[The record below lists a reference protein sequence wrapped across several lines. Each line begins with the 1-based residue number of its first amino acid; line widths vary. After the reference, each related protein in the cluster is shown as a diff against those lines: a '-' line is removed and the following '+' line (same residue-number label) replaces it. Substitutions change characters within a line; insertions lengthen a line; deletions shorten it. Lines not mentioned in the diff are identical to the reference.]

1 MKAYNQLHEMLVA
14 VARAL
19 GDDLLKEVAFLG
31 GCTTG
36 LLLTDK
42 VSKEAV
48 RYTDDV
54 DLITHVI
61 GFSGWIKFQ
70 TRIKKRGFKDSIEDN
85 INCRMRLNDLIVD
98 FMPDDEKIL
107 GYSNRWYGQAL
118 KEAKDYELQYNL
130 TIQLVTP
137 VFFIAT
143 KLEAY
148 KGRGNNAPLQS
159 RDIEDILN
167 VFDGR
172 DELVE
177 EINHASLN
185 LRSYIS
191 KELVSLLEHPDFEY
205 AVQSTAQGQRDREER
220 IFKQLDTAINS
231 SV

>member
-1 MKAYNQLHEMLVA
+1 MKAYNQLHEMLVV

-19 GDDLLKEVAFLG
+19 GNDLLKEVAFLG

-61 GFSGWIKFQ
+61 GFSGWFKFQ
-70 TRIKKRGFKDSIEDN
+70 NRIKERGFKESIEDN

-118 KEAKDYELQYNL
+118 KEAKDYELQDNL

-172 DELVE
+172 AELVK
-177 EINHASLN
+177 EINQSSLN

-191 KELVSLLEHPDFEY
+191 KELVLLLEHPDFEY
-205 AVQSTAQGQRDREER
+205 AVQSTAHGQRDREEL
-220 IFKQLDTAINS
+220 IFKQLETVIKSPA
-231 SV
+231 

>member
-1 MKAYNQLHEMLVA
+1 
-14 VARAL
+14 
-19 GDDLLKEVAFLG
+19 
-31 GCTTG
+31 
-36 LLLTDK
+36 
-42 VSKEAV
+42 
-48 RYTDDV
+48 
-54 DLITHVI
+54 
-61 GFSGWIKFQ
+61 
-70 TRIKKRGFKDSIEDN
+70 
-85 INCRMRLNDLIVD
+85 MRLNDLIVD

-118 KEAKDYELQYNL
+118 KEAKDYELQDNL

>member
-1 MKAYNQLHEMLVA
+1 MKAYNQLHQMLVA

-19 GDDLLKEVAFLG
+19 GNDLLKEVAFLG

-70 TRIKKRGFKDSIEDN
+70 TRLKERGFKESIKDN

-118 KEAKDYELQYNL
+118 KEAKDYELQEDL

-172 DELVE
+172 EELVE
-177 EINHASLN
+177 EINQASLN

-205 AVQSTAQGQRDREER
+205 AVQSTAHGQSDREDL
-220 IFKQLDTAINS
+220 IFKRLDTVIKS

>member
-1 MKAYNQLHEMLVA
+1 MKAYNMLHEMLVM
-14 VARAL
+14 VACAL
-19 GDDLLKEVAFLG
+19 GSDILKEVAFLG

-42 VSKEAV
+42 ASKEAV

-61 GFSGWIKFQ
+61 GLSGWIKFQ
-70 TRIKKRGFKDSIEDN
+70 NKIKERGFKESMEDN

-118 KEAKDYELQYNL
+118 KEAKNYKLQDNL

-148 KGRGNNAPLQS
+148 KGRGKNAPLQS

-172 DELVE
+172 AELVK
-177 EINHASLN
+177 EINQAPLN

-191 KELVSLLEHPDFEY
+191 KELGQLLGQPDFEY
-205 AVQSTAQGQRDREER
+205 AVQSTAHGHRDREEL
-220 IFKQLDTAINS
+220 IFKQLEAVIK
-231 SV
+231 

>member
-1 MKAYNQLHEMLVA
+1 MKTYNQLHEMLVI
-14 VARAL
+14 VACAL

-36 LLLTDK
+36 LLLADK
-42 VSKEAV
+42 ASKEAV

-61 GFSGWIKFQ
+61 GYSGWINFQ
-70 TRIKKRGFKDSIEDN
+70 KRIKERGFKEAIEDN

-118 KEAKDYELQYNL
+118 ERARDYRLQENL

-148 KGRGNNAPLQS
+148 NGRGNNAPLQS

-172 DELVE
+172 AELVE
-177 EINHASLN
+177 EINQAPLN
-185 LRSYIS
+185 IRNYIS
-191 KELVSLLEHPDFEY
+191 KVLRKLLEHPDFEY
-205 AVQSTAQGQRDREER
+205 VIQSTAQGQNDREEL
-220 IFKQLDTAINS
+220 IFKQLEAVIK
-231 SV
+231 

>member
-118 KEAKDYELQYNL
+118 KEAKDYELQDNL